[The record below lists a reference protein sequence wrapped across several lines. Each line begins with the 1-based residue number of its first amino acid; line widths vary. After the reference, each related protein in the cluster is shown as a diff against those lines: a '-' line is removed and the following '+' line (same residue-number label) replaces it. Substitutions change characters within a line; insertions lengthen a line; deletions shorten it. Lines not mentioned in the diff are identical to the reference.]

1 MDEEEKKYNSNKISK
16 SENRPQFM
24 KFNEEE
30 DDEVISEGEKR
41 DTYDVIEDNKNNN
54 YSSYVSKNGIKIN
67 LSGKD
72 LSTESGKTLLKNL
85 TKKYPNI
92 TELDINN
99 CNLET
104 FPKILLNFKKL
115 ISFDLRNNNFIDFE
129 SLSEDLS
136 TYNNL
141 TDLKVDLTDQ
151 NQVLLILSQIPKLIF
166 LNGKSTKEAVT
177 IVDLEEKDIQDISL
191 QNEVETFNDII
202 NKLNEREEQLNI
214 KKNKDNNNDNSNNES
229 SISIFSNDFQN
240 KLYEEAE
247 NIKNNL
253 NNNLPNY
260 MYANYVIKSQ
270 LILKKMLSDKFLSF
284 LNKEEKI
291 IGNIIFKSIFK
302 TGERSVKLL
311 NALYPRIEEKT
322 DSLRNQLEEAW
333 KIADEITDYET
344 KYKKA
349 RKERD
354 NMAANLDIYKL
365 KFNKLE
371 EENNVMTKKL
381 MDITK
386 EIDKKASE
394 DNLIN
399 NNTNNTNNN
408 ENISFNRNSPES
420 KKLENNRNVKELD
433 KDSKASFFKNNNSN
447 YSLTN
452 NGITLNINK
461 IENNNTN
468 KISDDKN
475 QAFKTKCKIISLKN
489 INDLIHEIY
498 NSKEIFDKKS
508 LENGKPKET
517 LEQHMY
523 TFLNQKYGLK
533 NLIIEWAS
541 SIINAIKLYSSEDI
555 EVYLFGKIL
564 RNELDEDSRFL
575 LIKLQDNISQL
586 LEFYLK
592 SKNPLK
598 SQAEIKKSLNEKKN
612 GILSEEEWKGIIY
625 YIYNEEEGK
634 ILEKKIIAFI
644 QKNKFKNNESI
655 PLNTISEIMQTYNS
669 GNNYL
674 LSGNSARFNDNNS
687 STSYM
692 DTHGPKKMTRRE
704 MFDLYQFTEDLHIF
718 YKHFINLVGEYQIK
732 QREKYLKNFVKLFKK
747 YDTDFDGILNENEF
761 INLIRDIPYC
771 QNNIDEYIFR
781 FLSIIDPF
789 DNKVFTFN
797 DCISLFSMEIIKGDN
812 NENDTNTVNNNDT
825 NKENTELENGNKE
838 NDVNNNKDENKE
850 SNNQEEMSLMD
861 KICL

>member
-16 SENRPQFM
+16 SENRPKFM

-54 YSSYVSKNGIKIN
+54 YSSYVSKNGSKIN

-302 TGERSVKLL
+302 TGERSVELL

-687 STSYM
+687 STSYL

>member
-16 SENRPQFM
+16 SENRPKFM

-30 DDEVISEGEKR
+30 DDEIISEGEKR
-41 DTYDVIEDNKNNN
+41 DIYDVIENNN
-54 YSSYVSKNGIKIN
+54 NNDYSSYVSKNGSKIN

-302 TGERSVKLL
+302 TGERSVELL

-394 DNLIN
+394 DNLVN
-399 NNTNNTNNN
+399 NNTNNN